1 MWNTMTLGRMMQ
13 GFITVIVGV
22 SLIPTVADTIW
33 SAINLN
39 TTETN
44 PNISASAGSILELTT
59 LFFALGV
66 MVAGIG
72 IAVGGLADIGLI

>member
-1 MWNTMTLGRMMQ
+1 MSLGRMMQ

-22 SLIPTVADTIW
+22 SLIPTVADTI
-33 SAINLN
+33 AVALINGTGDGPSN
-39 TTETN
+39 VTGST
-44 PNISASAGSILELTT
+44 ASILELTT
-59 LFFALGV
+59 LFFALGI

>member
-1 MWNTMTLGRMMQ
+1 MMQ

-22 SLIPTVADTIW
+22 SLIPTVADTILNAVHPGGNVSLNGNVTG
-33 SAINLN
+33 SA
-39 TTETN
+39 
-44 PNISASAGSILELTT
+44 ASILELTT
-59 LFFALGV
+59 LFFALGI

>member
-1 MWNTMTLGRMMQ
+1 MMQ

-22 SLIPTVADTIW
+22 SLIPTVADTIF
-33 SAINLN
+33 ATINFN
-39 TTETN
+39 GTTN
-44 PNISASAGSILELTT
+44 PNITASAASILDLTT
-59 LFFALGV
+59 LFFALGI

>member
-1 MWNTMTLGRMMQ
+1 MSLGRMMQ

-22 SLIPTVADTIW
+22 SLIPTVADTIAVALGNGNA
-33 SAINLN
+33 SL
-39 TTETN
+39 T
-44 PNISASAGSILELTT
+44 NISASASSILELTT
-59 LFFALGV
+59 LFFALGI

>member
-1 MWNTMTLGRMMQ
+1 MSLGRMMQ

-22 SLIPTVADTIW
+22 SLIPTVADTIAVALGNGNASLTNVSG
-33 SAINLN
+33 SA
-39 TTETN
+39 
-44 PNISASAGSILELTT
+44 ASILELTT
-59 LFFALGV
+59 LFFALGI

>member
-1 MWNTMTLGRMMQ
+1 MMQ

-22 SLIPTVADTIW
+22 SLIPTVATTIEGV
-33 SAINLN
+33 AGNLSN
-39 TTETN
+39 TN
-44 PNISASAGSILELTT
+44 MSASAASILELTT
-59 LFFALGV
+59 LFFALGI

>member
-1 MWNTMTLGRMMQ
+1 MMQ

-22 SLIPTVADTIW
+22 SLIPTVADTI
-33 SAINLN
+33 ALAVQVN
-39 TTETN
+39 
-44 PNISASAGSILELTT
+44 GSISNSSTTGTTSLLELTT
-59 LFFALGV
+59 LFFALGI

>member
-1 MWNTMTLGRMMQ
+1 MQ

-22 SLIPTVADTIW
+22 SLIPTVADTI
-33 SAINLN
+33 NLV
-39 TTETN
+39 TN
-44 PNISASAGSILELTT
+44 PNNATGSPIATNLTGSSASILELTT
-59 LFFALGV
+59 LFFALRI

>member
-1 MWNTMTLGRMMQ
+1 MSLGRMMQ

-22 SLIPTVADTIW
+22 SLIPTVADTI
-33 SAINLN
+33 AVATGNGNLSN
-39 TTETN
+39 SN
-44 PNISASAGSILELTT
+44 MSASAVSILELTT
-59 LFFALGV
+59 LFFALGI

>member
-1 MWNTMTLGRMMQ
+1 MQ

-22 SLIPTVADTIW
+22 SLIPTVADTIAVALGNGNASLTNVSG
-33 SAINLN
+33 SA
-39 TTETN
+39 
-44 PNISASAGSILELTT
+44 ASILELTT
-59 LFFALGV
+59 LFFALGI

>member
-1 MWNTMTLGRMMQ
+1 MSLGRMMQ

-22 SLIPTVADTIW
+22 SLIPTVADTIDIAVGGGNA
-33 SAINLN
+33 SR
-39 TTETN
+39 TN
-44 PNISASAGSILELTT
+44 MSSSASSILELTT
-59 LFFALGV
+59 LFFALGI

>member
-1 MWNTMTLGRMMQ
+1 MMQ

-22 SLIPTVADTIW
+22 SLIPTVADTIS
-33 SAINLN
+33 SALSNGTISNNVTN
-39 TTETN
+39 TTFPGNVTG
-44 PNISASAGSILELTT
+44 SAASILELTT
-59 LFFALGV
+59 LFFALGI

>member
-1 MWNTMTLGRMMQ
+1 MQ

-22 SLIPTVADTIW
+22 SLIPTVADTIFL
-33 SAINLN
+33 A
-39 TTETN
+39 TN
-44 PNISASAGSILELTT
+44 PLNGTGSPIPSNLTGSASSILELTT
-59 LFFALGV
+59 LFFALGI

>member
-1 MWNTMTLGRMMQ
+1 MMQ

-22 SLIPTVADTIW
+22 SLIPTVANTIAIASENGTSGHPGNITG
-33 SAINLN
+33 SAL
-39 TTETN
+39 
-44 PNISASAGSILELTT
+44 SILELTT
-59 LFFALGV
+59 LFFALGI

>member
-1 MWNTMTLGRMMQ
+1 MQ

-22 SLIPTVADTIW
+22 SLIPTVADTIFL
-33 SAINLN
+33 A
-39 TTETN
+39 TTNGTAGFSGN
-44 PNISASAGSILELTT
+44 VSGSASSILELTT
-59 LFFALGV
+59 LFFALGI

>member
-1 MWNTMTLGRMMQ
+1 MQ

-22 SLIPTVADTIW
+22 SLIPTVADTISIATGGGNASLTNMTG
-33 SAINLN
+33 SA
-39 TTETN
+39 
-44 PNISASAGSILELTT
+44 ASILELTT
-59 LFFALGV
+59 LFFALGI

>member
-1 MWNTMTLGRMMQ
+1 MQ

-22 SLIPTVADTIW
+22 SLIPTVADTI
-33 SAINLN
+33 SLA
-39 TTETN
+39 TN
-44 PNISASAGSILELTT
+44 PVNGSGSPIASNLTGSSASILELTT
-59 LFFALGV
+59 LFFALGI

>member
-1 MWNTMTLGRMMQ
+1 MMQ

-22 SLIPTVADTIW
+22 SLVPTVADTIELVTGNVSTTNVTG
-33 SAINLN
+33 SA
-39 TTETN
+39 
-44 PNISASAGSILELTT
+44 ASILELTT
-59 LFFALGV
+59 LFFALGI

>member
-1 MWNTMTLGRMMQ
+1 MQ

-22 SLIPTVADTIW
+22 SLIPTVADTI
-33 SAINLN
+33 ALAVQVN
-39 TTETN
+39 
-44 PNISASAGSILELTT
+44 GSISNSSTVGTTSLLELTT
-59 LFFALGV
+59 LFFALGI

>member
-1 MWNTMTLGRMMQ
+1 MSLGRMMQ

-22 SLIPTVADTIW
+22 SLIPTVADTI
-33 SAINLN
+33 
-39 TTETN
+39 
-44 PNISASAGSILELTT
+44 ASAVGGNVTGSAASILQLTT
-59 LFFALGV
+59 LFFALGI